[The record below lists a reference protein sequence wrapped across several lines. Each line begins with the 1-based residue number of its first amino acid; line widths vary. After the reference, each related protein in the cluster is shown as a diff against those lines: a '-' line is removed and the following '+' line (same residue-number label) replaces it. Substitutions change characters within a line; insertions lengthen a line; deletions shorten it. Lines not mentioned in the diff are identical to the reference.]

1 VNVAALLI
9 GYLWRYA
16 KSLWNFRNTIVHGAT
31 VEEQAR
37 KAITT
42 LHEKVTGLYEDFNC
56 NPDMVLSWHQEL
68 FTSRPLAQCL
78 RSSYDTL
85 SAWVRSVEE
94 AIQVLNFQ
102 TERLREEAG
111 PYFHDYD
118 ATEDES
124 DSS

>member
-1 VNVAALLI
+1 MWPPYLF

-42 LHEKVTGLYEDFNC
+42 LHEKVTGLYEDFNR

-102 TERLREEAG
+102 TEWLREEAG